1 MATALVYPDAKKGG
15 DRKSSSFNKLDH
27 EEFSKASLSQARFV
41 LRNCRDKAEEV
52 LRNPHYPLTK
62 AYEEPWSWLSS
73 IDCSNDGGASKI
85 SYL

>member
-1 MATALVYPDAKKGG
+1 MAVALANPEAAKTKRKGSGLNPDLA
-15 DRKSSSFNKLDH
+15 DVDQSYINK
-27 EEFSKASLSQARFV
+27 ARFV